1 MLAKIEEW
9 FLIIALS
16 VMSLLA
22 FYQIVTRYVFTSLG
36 FTWTEE
42 LVRHFFVA
50 VTFIGAAVVMRK
62 KGHQGV
68 EILSTLLP
76 VHMKPYHNLYADAC
90 ALIFSAAAAY
100 VTLNLL
106 LEQRAIGITTTATR
120 LPMWVVTISM
130 VLGFLLM
137 TYYAVKD
144 IISVTVG
151 LIRKRK
157 GEKR

>member
-1 MLAKIEEW
+1 MLAKLEEW
-9 FLIIALS
+9 FLIIALIA
-16 VMSLLA
+16 MSLLA
-22 FYQIVTRYVFTSLG
+22 FYQVVTRYVFTSLG
-36 FTWTEE
+36 FTWIEE

-76 VHMKPYHNLYADAC
+76 VRMKPYHSLYVDAC

-100 VTLNLL
+100 VTFSLL
-106 LEQRAIGITTTATR
+106 LEQRAIGIITTATR
-120 LPMWVVTISM
+120 LPMWVVTIPM

-144 IISVTVG
+144 IISVTLG
-151 LIRKRK
+151 LAHRRK

>member
-16 VMSLLA
+16 AMSLLA
-22 FYQIVTRYVFTSLG
+22 FYQVVTRYVFTSLG
-36 FTWTEE
+36 FTWVEE

-50 VTFIGAAVVMRK
+50 ITYIGAALVMRK

-68 EILSTLLP
+68 EILSRLLP
-76 VHMKPYHNLYADAC
+76 PRIKPYHSLYTDVC

-100 VTLNLL
+100 VTFYLL
-106 LEQRAIGITTTATR
+106 LEQRAIGIITTATH
-120 LPMWVVTISM
+120 LPMWAVTIPM
-130 VLGFLLM
+130 VLGFALM

-144 IISVTVG
+144 IVCTTLG
-151 LIRKRK
+151 LVRGRK